1 MRADGYFVALEG
13 GDGAGKSTQARL
25 LADALR
31 GAGREVLL
39 TRQPGGTRLGGQL
52 RELVLHGDH
61 MAPRAEVLLFAADKA
76 QHVAEVIAP
85 ALAAGQVVITD
96 RYVDSAV
103 AYQGAARGLGADE
116 VHRLQLW
123 AVDDLIPDLTIVID
137 LPEAQGRQRRG
148 VVHDRLESEDD
159 AFHAAVRAHFVA
171 MAHGNPQRY
180 LLLDGMAAADQLHAA
195 ILQRLRADGVIT

>member
-171 MAHGNPQRY
+171 MAHGNPLRY